1 MHTVFADD
9 ITADVLTYNGKTKVV
24 TADGNVIINGND
36 GATIKGEHGAYH
48 FIDRSAWIAG
58 NVSYSKAS
66 TRITAERLE
75 LYSDKT
81 IQGIGNVVYHDGAMN
96 RTLRGDAVSYNTESG
111 DSNIQGNGYLSTSEG
126 EVRAPH
132 IWGNLKEIQIRGEGG
147 VHIHSEVNQITAYG
161 DTAIYTKTPNQNNG
175 VLYLRGN
182 ATAHQRGNSFSG
194 PELVL
199 KDEEQIVETNGRSTL
214 VITNS
219 EGF

>member
-96 RTLRGDAVSYNTESG
+96 RTLQGDAVSYNTESG
-111 DSNIQGNGYLSTSEG
+111 DSNIQGNGYLSTSE
-126 EVRAPH
+126 
-132 IWGNLKEIQIRGEGG
+132 
-147 VHIHSEVNQITAYG
+147 
-161 DTAIYTKTPNQNNG
+161 
-175 VLYLRGN
+175 
-182 ATAHQRGNSFSG
+182 
-194 PELVL
+194 
-199 KDEEQIVETNGRSTL
+199 
-214 VITNS
+214 
-219 EGF
+219 